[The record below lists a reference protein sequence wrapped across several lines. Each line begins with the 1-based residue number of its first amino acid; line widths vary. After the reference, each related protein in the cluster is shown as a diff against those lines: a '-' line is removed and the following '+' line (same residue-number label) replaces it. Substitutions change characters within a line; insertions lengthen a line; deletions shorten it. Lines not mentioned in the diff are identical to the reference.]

1 MEQTCRRELSE
12 AKARLRDQGRRL
24 EEAGAREEAHA
35 QVGNG
40 KDRSSAYRCPC
51 CRPLVND

>member
-12 AKARLRDQGRRL
+12 AKARLRDQGRLL
-24 EEAGAREEAHA
+24 EEAGAREEAQA

-40 KDRSSAYRCPC
+40 KG
-51 CRPLVND
+51 